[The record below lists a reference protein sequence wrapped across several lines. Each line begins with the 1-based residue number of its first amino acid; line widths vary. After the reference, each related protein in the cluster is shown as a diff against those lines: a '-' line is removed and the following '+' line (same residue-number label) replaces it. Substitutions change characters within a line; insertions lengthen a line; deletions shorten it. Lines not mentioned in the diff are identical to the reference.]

1 MARPRSELSSLLHTF
16 CSNVYFQPPAD
27 KKLTYPCII
36 YSLDALNVLYA
47 DNGPYR
53 LHDRY
58 SITYITRDPDDE
70 NIRKFVMLPLCK
82 FDRSYSS
89 DNLHHYAYTIF
100 I

>member
-1 MARPRSELSSLLHTF
+1 MARPRSELSSLLHEY
-16 CSNVYFQPPAD
+16 CDNVFFQPPSD

-36 YSLDALNVLYA
+36 YSLDAVDVLYA

-70 NIRKFVMLPLCK
+70 NIHKILMLPLCK
-82 FDRSYSS
+82 FDRHYSS
-89 DNLHHYAYTIF
+89 ENLHHYAYTIF
-100 I
+100 F